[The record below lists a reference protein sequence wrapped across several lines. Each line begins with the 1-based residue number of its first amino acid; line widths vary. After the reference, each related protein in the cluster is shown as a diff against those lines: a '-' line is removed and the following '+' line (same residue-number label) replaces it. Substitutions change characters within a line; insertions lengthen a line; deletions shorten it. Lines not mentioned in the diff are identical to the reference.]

1 MRSAPTRDTQARW
14 LSAVLCLLL
23 VSAFVWG
30 AWRQTAGFDIWTF
43 EGRRQLQ
50 LASGELRAPTVA
62 MIRAFGNEALVWPHD
77 APAPARAP
85 APAPAPAPA
94 AYLVDFIY
102 TRCPTVCRTL
112 GSQYQQMQRQMARDP
127 ALAQVHL
134 ASISFDVA
142 NDGSAELKQLAM
154 GLGADP
160 ARWSF
165 AVPASDADAH
175 RLLRALGVVAVADG
189 AGGFVHN
196 GDIHLLDR
204 HGQLR
209 ALYPIDQ
216 WPQALAAAGRLAAQT
231 PKPTATE

>member
-1 MRSAPTRDTQARW
+1 MRSPAAHDKLARQ
-14 LSAVLCLLL
+14 LSAPLCLLL
-23 VSAFVWG
+23 VCAFAWG
-30 AWRQTAGFDIWTF
+30 AWRQTADFDTWTF

-50 LASGELRAPTVA
+50 LASGDLRAPTVA
-62 MIRAFGNEALVWPHD
+62 MTRAFGNEPLVWPAGAA
-77 APAPARAP
+77 APG
-85 APAPAPAPA
+85 

-127 ALAQVHL
+127 TLAQVHL

-142 NDGSAELKQLAM
+142 NDGSTELRQLARS
-154 GLGADP
+154 LGADP

-165 AVPASDADAH
+165 AVPAGDAETH
-175 RLLRALGVVAVADG
+175 RLVRALGVVAVADS

-209 ALYPIDQ
+209 SVFTFDQ
-216 WPQALAAAGRLAAQT
+216 WPRALAAAGRLAAHA
-231 PKPTATE
+231 PARAAAE

>member
-1 MRSAPTRDTQARW
+1 MRSSAAHDKLARR

-23 VSAFVWG
+23 VGAFALG
-30 AWRQTAGFDIWTF
+30 AWRQTAGLDTWTF

-62 MIRAFGNEALVWPHD
+62 MIPAFGNEALAWP
-77 APAPARAP
+77 AGAT
-85 APAPAPAPA
+85 APA

-112 GSQYQQMQRQMARDP
+112 GSQYQQMQHQMARDP

-142 NDGSAELKQLAM
+142 NDGSTELRQLATR
-154 GLGADP
+154 LGADP

-165 AVPASDADAH
+165 AVPNSDDDAH
-175 RLLRALGVVAVADG
+175 RLLRALGVVAIADG

-204 HGQLR
+204 QGQLR
-209 ALYPIDQ
+209 ALFSLDQ
-216 WPQALAAAGRLAAQT
+216 WPQALAAAGRLAAQA
-231 PKPTATE
+231 PTRTAAE